1 MKKLRSVHIRMTD
14 TMLNVLER
22 EAERRGLT
30 VSDLIRYIIA
40 QWLEQHAK

>member
-30 VSDLIRYIIA
+30 VSDLIRYIIT